1 MEGALYFDGANFNV
15 LNFSYND
22 PLSFSHLFFFPS
34 VS

>member
-22 PLSFSHLFFFPS
+22 PLSLVAFFPS